1 LSEKQGVRPM
11 KYKLIFITFILIF
24 LYSCKKNSDGLKMSC
39 TIENKNYTL
48 ISTNSTVKDTI
59 IIFDFINNKWL
70 NGKNYLNSLIYTGSL
85 PKLKNVVIVQINT
98 TDSTERLGQIDYKL
112 SLSMRYKGFLPLIDT
127 FNNNGRKIITKID
140 FENDYIFDEKGI
152 KYNDTIITNLE
163 YMEIYKGSFIFI
175 NIITTDSTS
184 ELSFIDKKNIL
195 NSITIE

>member
-1 LSEKQGVRPM
+1 M

-24 LYSCKKNSDGLKMSC
+24 LYSCKKNSDGLKLSC

-59 IIFDFINNKWL
+59 IIFDFMNKKWL

-112 SLSMRYKGFLPLIDT
+112 SLGMRYKGFFPLIDT

-175 NIITTDSTS
+175 NIITTDPTS